1 MTTLTCRAASAARQ
15 VLLLTSGFVLLEEV
29 FDLLIRLVTRDGV
42 TLLNQ
47 AGQSLLVAFCFQAT
61 RLRSTCP
68 KRSWRRRA
76 AASACP

>member
-1 MTTLTCRAASAARQ
+1 
-15 VLLLTSGFVLLEEV
+15 
-29 FDLLIRLVTRDGV
+29 
-42 TLLNQ
+42 
-47 AGQSLLVAFCFQAT
+47 LVAFCFQAT